1 MGHAE
6 ISSLW
11 KSMSYCSL
19 NPPPLRKKLSGS
31 PLSHWKVS
39 YIILGNDILIHLSCN
54 SKDVSIEYGPEKEKA
69 S

>member
-11 KSMSYCSL
+11 QSTSYCIL
-19 NPPPLRKKLSGS
+19 NPPPLRKRHSGS
-31 PLSHWKVS
+31 PLSNWKVA
-39 YIILGNDILIHLSCN
+39 YIILGNDVLIHLSAN
-54 SKDVSIEYGPEKEKA
+54 SKDVSDEYGPEQEKA